1 MLELFSESI
10 SFSELIV
17 AVFEIVVGH
26 SNPSVSTCIVNEP
39 LVYAPI
45 LPRSQVSNPATSD
58 VGVNDPVT
66 NVVPVGIWSDII
78 TPLAINAERFC
89 HDILYIRIFQI
100 YVLVI
105 FTDFEIDTS
114 ASKQSYTWFS
124 FISWLIKSW
133 NLFSLNVSCDDLL
146 KDVLIGSQNDVF
158 NDSLVSFSPFQS
170 FMKSSAEIP
179 WLGTLPNKSIF
190 FWNETKSIKK
200 KINFWNP

>member
-45 LPRSQVSNPATSD
+45 LPRFQVSNPATSD

-124 FISWLIKSW
+124 FISSAVGVSALHEFSSHATVPVAVCPQAFASEVHTLPYRSGLAGAIGAAASHKLSQVRVPVFVLLAPHA
-133 NLFSLNVSCDDLL
+133 LFSEVR
-146 KDVLIGSQNDVF
+146 VQVF
-158 NDSLVSFSPFQS
+158 P
-170 FMKSSAEIP
+170 
-179 WLGTLPNKSIF
+179 
-190 FWNETKSIKK
+190 
-200 KINFWNP
+200 